1 MINAT
6 PIVTEMQVIPV
17 AGYDSML
24 LSLSGC
30 HAPVFSR
37 NLVILKD
44 SSGHTGLG
52 ETHGG
57 DRITRNLESW
67 KERVV
72 NRPIGQYRKIV
83 GDLSRGHNQRSNL
96 DGEGLQRLDLKKMLS
111 FVVHAEGAV
120 EAALLDLLGQ
130 HMGLPVCDLLGQGRQ
145 RDDVTV
151 LGYLFYV
158 EDSKKS
164 PEPYRL
170 EDESRIPWRRVRN
183 HQALTP
189 DALVQQAQAAKD
201 YFGFKDFKL
210 KGGVLKGE
218 EEMAGVRALKKAFP
232 DARINIDP
240 NGAWSLDEAVRL
252 CKDMKQILTYVE
264 DPCGPEAGYSGR
276 EVMAEFKRAT
286 NLPVATN
293 MIATD
298 WRQLGHSHVLGAV
311 DIPLADPHF
320 WTMDGAVRV
329 AQLCDAWG
337 MTWGSHSNNHFD
349 ISLAIY
355 THCAA
360 AAPGDITAMDTHW
373 IWQEGQRLTKEPPV
387 ISKGVVHV
395 SDRPGLGLEADMDQV
410 MKANKLYKTLKSG
423 DRDDVR
429 MMQALIPGW
438 TFDSRKPCLVR

>member
-1 MINAT
+1 MINST

-30 HAPVFSR
+30 HTPVFAR

-44 SSGHTGLG
+44 SSGHVGLG

-57 DRITRNLESW
+57 DRITRSLESW
-67 KERVV
+67 KERIVG
-72 NRPIGQYRKIV
+72 RPIGQYRKIV
-83 GDLSRGHNQRSNL
+83 GELASGHRQRSNL

-130 HMGLPVCDLLGQGRQ
+130 HMGLPVCDMLGQGRQ
-145 RDDVTV
+145 REDVTV

-158 EDSKKS
+158 EDSSKS
-164 PEPYRL
+164 PEPYRR
-170 EDESRIPWRRVRN
+170 EDDSRIPWHRIRN

-189 DALVQQAQAAKD
+189 EAIVEQAQAAKA

-210 KGGVLKGE
+210 KGGVLQGE
-218 EEMAGVRALKKAFP
+218 KEMESVRALKKAFP

-240 NGAWSLDEAVRL
+240 NGAWSLDEAVSL
-252 CKDMKQILTYVE
+252 CRDMKQVLTYVE

-276 EVMAEFKRAT
+276 EIMAEFKRAT

-298 WRQLGHSHVLGAV
+298 WRQLNHSHVLGAV

-349 ISLAIY
+349 VSLAIY
-355 THCAA
+355 TQCAA
-360 AAPGDITAMDTHW
+360 AAPGNITAMDTHW

-387 ISKGVVHV
+387 IKNGVVHV
-395 SDRPGLGLEADMDQV
+395 SDKPGLGLDIDMDQV
-410 MKANKLYKTLKSG
+410 MKAHELFKTLKSG

-429 MMQALIPGW
+429 MMQTLIPGW
-438 TFDSRKPCLVR
+438 VFDSRKPCLVR

>member
-1 MINAT
+1 MIGST
-6 PIVTEMQVIPV
+6 PLVTRMDVIPV
-17 AGYDSML
+17 AGWDSML

-37 NLVILKD
+37 NLVILTD
-44 SSGHTGLG
+44 SLGHIGLG

-72 NRPIGQYRKIV
+72 NRPIGQYRRII
-83 GDLSRGHNQRSNL
+83 GELASGHVQRSHL

-130 HMGLPVCDLLGQGRQ
+130 YMGVPVCDLLGQGRQ
-145 RDDVTV
+145 REDVRV

-158 EDSKKS
+158 EDSGKAN
-164 PEPYRL
+164 EAYRQ
-170 EDESRIPWRRVRN
+170 EDEAGVPWHRIRN
-183 HQALTP
+183 QQALTP
-189 DALVQQAQAAKD
+189 EAIVRQAQAAKE

-210 KGGVLKGE
+210 KGGVLPGE
-218 EEMAGVRALKKAFP
+218 QEMEAVRALKKAFP

-240 NGAWSLDEAVRL
+240 NGAWSLDEAISL
-252 CKDMKQILTYVE
+252 CRDMKQVLTYVE

-276 EVMAEFKRAT
+276 EIMAEFKRAT

-298 WRQLGHSHVLGAV
+298 WRQLSHSHVLGAV

-329 AQLCDAWG
+329 AQLCSAWG

-355 THCAA
+355 TQCAA

-373 IWQEGQRLTKEPPV
+373 IWQEGQRLTKQPPQ
-387 ISKGVVHV
+387 IKQGVVHV
-395 SDRPGLGLEADMDQV
+395 GDKPGLGLEIDMDQV
-410 MKANKLYKTLKSG
+410 MKANKLHQTLKSG

-429 MMQALIPGW
+429 MMQCLIPGW